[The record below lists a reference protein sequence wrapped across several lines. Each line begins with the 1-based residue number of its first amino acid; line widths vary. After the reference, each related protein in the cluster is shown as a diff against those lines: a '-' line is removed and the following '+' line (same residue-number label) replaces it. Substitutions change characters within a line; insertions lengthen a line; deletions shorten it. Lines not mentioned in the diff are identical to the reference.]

1 MRKLLALVLA
11 LGLVAPAVSQQI
23 NSKDVLSGF
32 ALRDNFRD
40 RRTVNRNLFAE
51 RLVEKTP
58 IEIQLTTGVG
68 YSDAGGGV
76 STTSLP
82 QAFEIDFNNIDT
94 NVLIAIDAYDWG
106 RAPNANVSGVG
117 DPSVEVVRRLYCST
131 KECDTNFDSISVSAA
146 VTVPSGSDVSG
157 GTAGQTLKFLWGHRL
172 VADRTELTVRLD
184 HINNVRE
191 GVSNY
196 ATTGKLYY
204 QHDFAADHHVF
215 ANVAYSY
222 QSGTSGVTVAGAG
235 VDFPIC
241 GHSLGPFKSIG
252 GTLLGSCALSGPH
265 HCGRVELDFV
275 LPFN

>member
-51 RLVEKTP
+51 RFVEKP
-58 IEIQLTTGVG
+58 PLSFQLTTGVG

-82 QAFEIDFNNIDT
+82 QELEIDFNKTDT
-94 NVLIAIDAYDWG
+94 NVLLDVDAYDRV

-117 DPSVEVVRRLYCST
+117 DPSVEVVHRLWCST
-131 KECDTNFDSISVSAA
+131 DACETNSDAISVSAA
-146 VTVPSGSDVSG
+146 VTVPSGSDVSV
-157 GTAGQTLKFLWGHRL
+157 GTAGQTLKFLWGHRF
-172 VADRTELTVRLD
+172 VDDRFKLTVRID
-184 HINNVRE
+184 HINNVKE
-191 GVSNY
+191 SVSND

-204 QHDFAADHHVF
+204 QHNFTDDLDGF
-215 ANVAYSY
+215 ANVVYSY
-222 QSGTSGVTVAGAG
+222 QSGTGGVTAAGAG
-235 VDFPIC
+235 VDFPIW
-241 GHSLGPFKSIG
+241 GPLGPFKAIS

>member
-1 MRKLLALVLA
+1 
-11 LGLVAPAVSQQI
+11 
-23 NSKDVLSGF
+23 LSGF
-32 ALRDNFRD
+32 AQRDNFRD

-51 RLVEKTP
+51 RLVEKAP
-58 IEIQLTTGVG
+58 VEFQLTTGVG

-76 STTSLP
+76 STTGLP
-82 QAFEIDFNNIDT
+82 QELEIDFNNTET
-94 NVLIAIDAYDWG
+94 NVLIDIDAYDWV

-117 DPSVEVVRRLYCST
+117 DPSVEVVQRLWCST
-131 KECDTNFDSISVSAA
+131 RTCKANSDSISVSAA
-146 VTVPSGSDVSG
+146 VTVPSGSDVSV

-172 VADRTELTVRLD
+172 VDDRIKLTVRLD
-184 HINNVRE
+184 HINNVQE

-204 QHDFAADHHVF
+204 QHNFTDDLDVF
-215 ANVAYSY
+215 ANVVYSY
-222 QSGTSGVTVAGAG
+222 QSGTGSVTAAGAG
-235 VDFPIC
+235 VDFPIW
-241 GHSLGPFKSIG
+241 GALGPFKSIS

>member
-11 LGLVAPAVSQQI
+11 LGLAAPAVSQQL

-40 RRTVNRNLFAE
+40 RRAVTRNLFAA
-51 RLVEKTP
+51 RLVEEPP
-58 IEIQLTTGVG
+58 IKFTLVTGVG

-82 QAFEIDFNNIDT
+82 QELEIKFNNTDT
-94 NVLIAIDAYDWG
+94 TILLDIDAYDWV
-106 RAPNANVSGVG
+106 RVPNANVSGVG
-117 DPSVEVVRRLYCST
+117 DPSVEVIQRLWCST
-131 KECDTNFDSISVSAA
+131 DACETNSDAISVSAG

-157 GTAGQTLKFLWGHRL
+157 GTAGQTLKFLWGHQF
-172 VADRTELTVRLD
+172 VDDSIELSVRLD
-184 HINNVRE
+184 HVNNVQE

-204 QHDFAADHHVF
+204 QYNFTDDLDVF

-222 QSGTSGVTVAGAG
+222 QSGTGSVTVAGAG
-235 VDFPIC
+235 VDFPIW
-241 GHSLGPFKSIG
+241 GPLGPFKSIS

-265 HCGRVELDFV
+265 HCGRVELNFV
-275 LPFN
+275 LAFN